1 MPPFGK
7 SVGGL
12 SLTAP
17 SPCELQLTRTF
28 LAPRSLVFDCWTK
41 PDLVRTWLT
50 GPDGWSMQTCTIDLT
65 PGGTYRY
72 EWRNRDGYVI
82 GLSGTF
88 TDVVAPERL
97 VSEEVFD
104 EDWTG
109 GPARNTI
116 MFTEAD
122 GVTTYTQT
130 IIYASEA
137 ARDAAVATGMAD
149 GMEAG
154 FTQLDSLLANGNP

>member
-1 MPPFGK
+1 
-7 SVGGL
+7 
-12 SLTAP
+12 
-17 SPCELQLTRTF
+17 
-28 LAPRSLVFDCWTK
+28 
-41 PDLVRTWLT
+41 
-50 GPDGWSMQTCTIDLT
+50 
-65 PGGTYRY
+65 
-72 EWRNRDGYVI
+72 
-82 GLSGTF
+82 
-88 TDVVAPERL
+88 
-97 VSEEVFD
+97 
-104 EDWTG
+104 
-109 GPARNTI
+109 